1 MADFWMKLH
10 VDIIE
15 SRDFARLSDIA
26 WRIYFEMS
34 LLSKKTTND
43 GTLGSEEDIA
53 WSLRRSVELIHAA
66 LTELE
71 EAGFVSRTDSGWKID
86 DFESSQAA
94 TTATERSVRFRER
107 ARRMKPP
114 QGKTEQEA
122 SCNATATECCTNCNE
137 TATEEKQQENGS
149 ATERETNCNATATER
164 CTNCNETATERCTE
178 KEIELRAESEKELI
192 PESERE
198 LEGESER
205 ETEKTDDPAVLPR
218 ESRTSRDPTLNA
230 SAPVFGGQ
238 KNAEEPPPEARMVES
253 AKSGATSG
261 KNVDGSGKTQ
271 DWGHPNH
278 EPPSPADC
286 QQNKSTKTPEA
297 APTAARSAPKRE
309 YGEFQNVRLTDAE
322 LLRLIG
328 RFPRDWTQRIE
339 RLGGWKK
346 AKGKAMSS
354 DYAAILNW
362 ARRDGDGGDTAG
374 AEAFA
379 AGIPKDSVMEAA
391 RKVRT
396 LTTEEVTRLGALGS
410 AERART
416 LRLVPAG
423 EDLSFFLGAEL
434 SDYWR
439 ARLLTSVSDERLLG
453 YLAGTIE
460 LSEEEFKT
468 ETER

>member
-122 SCNATATECCTNCNE
+122 SCNATATE
-137 TATEEKQQENGS
+137 
-149 ATERETNCNATATER
+149 
-164 CTNCNETATERCTE
+164 RCTE
-178 KEIELRAESEKELI
+178 IEKELRADPEREL
-192 PESERE
+192 ERE

-205 ETEKTDDPAVLPR
+205 GTEKTDETDEPAVLPR
-218 ESRTSRDPTLNA
+218 ESRTSRDSTLNA
-230 SAPVFGGQ
+230 SAPAFGGQ
-238 KNAEEPPPEARMVES
+238 KNAEEPPPEARMIES
-253 AKSGATSG
+253 AKSSATSG

-271 DWGHPNH
+271 DRGHPNH
-278 EPPSPADC
+278 KLPSPADY
-286 QQNKSTKTPEA
+286 QQNKSTKIPEA

-396 LTTEEVTRLGALGS
+396 LTTEEVTRLGALGP

-439 ARLLTSVSDERLLG
+439 ARLLTSVSDERLIG

-460 LSEEEFKT
+460 LSEEEFKD
-468 ETER
+468 EDN

>member
-114 QGKTEQEA
+114 QRKTEQEA
-122 SCNATATECCTNCNE
+122 SCNATATE
-137 TATEEKQQENGS
+137 
-149 ATERETNCNATATER
+149 
-164 CTNCNETATERCTE
+164 RCTE
-178 KEIELRAESEKELI
+178 IEIELRAEKELI
-192 PESERE
+192 ADPERE

-205 ETEKTDDPAVLPR
+205 GTEKTDETDEPAVLPR
-218 ESRTSRDPTLNA
+218 ESRTSRDSTLNA
-230 SAPVFGGQ
+230 SAPAFGGQ
-238 KNAEEPPPEARMVES
+238 KNAEEPPPEARMIES
-253 AKSGATSG
+253 AKSSATSG

-271 DWGHPNH
+271 DRGHPNH
-278 EPPSPADC
+278 KLPSPADY
-286 QQNKSTKTPEA
+286 QQNKSTKIPEA

-362 ARRDGDGGDTAG
+362 ARRDGDGGNTAG

-396 LTTEEVTRLGALGS
+396 LTAEEVTRLGALGP

-439 ARLLTSVSDERLLG
+439 ARLLTSVSDERLIG

>member
-122 SCNATATECCTNCNE
+122 SCNATATERCTNCNE
-137 TATEEKQQENGS
+137 TATEEKQQENET
-149 ATERETNCNATATER
+149 ATNREASCNATATER
-164 CTNCNETATERCTE
+164 CTEI
-178 KEIELRAESEKELI
+178 EIELRAEKELRAD
-192 PESERE
+192 PERE

-205 ETEKTDDPAVLPR
+205 GTEKTDETDEPAVLPR
-218 ESRTSRDPTLNA
+218 ESRTSRDSTLNA
-230 SAPVFGGQ
+230 SAPAFGGQ
-238 KNAEEPPPEARMVES
+238 KNAEEPPPEARMIES
-253 AKSGATSG
+253 AKSSATSG

-271 DWGHPNH
+271 DRGHPNH
-278 EPPSPADC
+278 EPPISAENRE
-286 QQNKSTKTPEA
+286 NKSTKMPEA

-374 AEAFA
+374 AETFA
-379 AGIPKDSVMEAA
+379 AGIPKDSVMDAA

-396 LTTEEVTRLGALGS
+396 LTAEEVTRLGALGP

-439 ARLLTSVSDERLLG
+439 ARLLTSVSDERLIG
-453 YLAGTIE
+453 YLAGSIE
-460 LSEEEFKT
+460 LSEEELKT